1 MEISNEVTEEEY
13 NEALKNKEL
22 LRKKLFDL
30 RYAQYEHKKD
40 TQKSIEIN
48 ELIKQTKH
56 QITRELIKI
65 KMFETAYRFQSS
77 HTSVKERNLYTEKI
91 KNIKSRRQKNGR
103 S

>member
-30 RYAQYEHKKD
+30 RYEQYEHKKD

-65 KMFETAYRFQSS
+65 KMFETK
-77 HTSVKERNLYTEKI
+77 KERGKNLW
-91 KNIKSRRQKNGR
+91 
-103 S
+103 

>member
-1 MEISNEVTEEEY
+1 MEISNEITEEEY

-65 KMFETAYRFQSS
+65 KMFETK
-77 HTSVKERNLYTEKI
+77 KERGKNLW
-91 KNIKSRRQKNGR
+91 
-103 S
+103 